1 FFAIGVLVFG
11 FGFGLAAPPATEAI
25 VEALPANKQGVAS
38 ALNDTVREFGAALG
52 VALLGSVLAAGYSS
66 SIEPTTSQLPEE
78 LAEPVGEGIGQAM
91 AVAAQLGADGVPVA
105 QAATSAFL
113 DGWTLSM
120 IIAAGLAVLAAAG
133 SAAMLRGNDGQSIID
148 LDSTTRDDELLPA

>member
-1 FFAIGVLVFG
+1 MSLSAE
-11 FGFGLAAPPATEAI
+11 ATPC
-25 VEALPANKQGVAS
+25 LS
-38 ALNDTVREFGAALG
+38 A
-52 VALLGSVLAAGYSS
+52 GSDSV
-66 SIEPTTSQLPEE
+66 
-78 LAEPVGEGIGQAM
+78 M

-133 SAAMLRGNDGQSIID
+133 SAAMLRGNDDESVID
-148 LDSTTRDDELLPA
+148 LDAATKDDELLPA

>member
-1 FFAIGVLVFG
+1 MLPGLVIVGIGM
-11 FGFGLAAPPATEAI
+11 GLSMSPATTAI
-25 VEALPANKQGVAS
+25 TESLPADKQGVAS

-133 SAAMLRGNDGQSIID
+133 SAAMLRGNDDPSVID
-148 LDSTTRDDELLPA
+148 LDAATKDDELLPA